1 VFATAELLVK
11 LTVNCHFT
19 LASSSCTKIVHNVDS
34 LQHKS
39 TISTKPAFE
48 KLAKI
53 QRLYIQLCGH
63 RTFMHSTPAFT
74 MTIIDKITI
83 FYNDVNKTK
92 VGSESANQRQT
103 FNKSDPGLQSGLSG

>member
-1 VFATAELLVK
+1 
-11 LTVNCHFT
+11 
-19 LASSSCTKIVHNVDS
+19 
-34 LQHKS
+34 
-39 TISTKPAFE
+39 
-48 KLAKI
+48 
-53 QRLYIQLCGH
+53 
-63 RTFMHSTPAFT
+63 MHSTPAFT